1 MFFDFGAGEI
11 IGLAILAMVLVGPDK
26 LPHFAVEAAKVVKKL
41 RGLAT
46 TATNELKENLGP
58 GFEDLKPADLNPKT
72 FVKKQIESALDEG
85 PAKPKVRP
93 EHKIDPDLLSP
104 FQVQSLMHSPR
115 SMTQSSTVPLPNL
128 EWCNP
133 SLRQVIE

>member
-72 FVKKQIESALDEG
+72 FIKRHVASVLDDEDEKERQNRNGASAF
-85 PAKPKVRP
+85 KPQ
-93 EHKIDPDLLSP
+93 IDPDLL
-104 FQVQSLMHSPR
+104 
-115 SMTQSSTVPLPNL
+115 
-128 EWCNP
+128 
-133 SLRQVIE
+133 

>member
-1 MFFDFGAGEI
+1 MFFDFGAGELV
-11 IGLAILAMVLVGPDK
+11 GLAILAMVLVGPDK
-26 LPHFAVEAAKVVKKL
+26 LPQFAVEAAKVVKKL

-85 PAKPKVRP
+85 QPKAKIRP
-93 EHKIDPDLLSP
+93 ENKIDPDLL
-104 FQVQSLMHSPR
+104 
-115 SMTQSSTVPLPNL
+115 
-128 EWCNP
+128 
-133 SLRQVIE
+133 

>member
-11 IGLAILAMVLVGPDK
+11 FGLAILAMVLVGPDK
-26 LPHFAVEAAKVVKKL
+26 LPQFAVEAAKIVKKL

-72 FVKKQIESALDEG
+72 FVKKQIESVLDEG
-85 PAKPKVRP
+85 EAKPKVRP
-93 EHKIDPDLLSP
+93 ENKIDPDLL
-104 FQVQSLMHSPR
+104 
-115 SMTQSSTVPLPNL
+115 
-128 EWCNP
+128 
-133 SLRQVIE
+133 